1 MRSPEST
8 SCQWTDNVEYTMCQ
22 WTMSRET
29 VARSRLNPAQNWTT
43 CTQGHTWHWDCQN
56 LSIFAE
62 SVWQHA
68 YVKDHAL
75 QVSATL
81 FSSAHSSW
89 LHSHAFMNTHT
100 HTLTCK
106 RSTLNSSVP
115 WIWHRTEPRALNV
128 TRGTGIAS
136 LHKSLQCQFGS
147 MPMRG
152 SMRFRSLQI
161 HGTMAMSLCG
171 LELLVF
177 VTDSIP
183 WNFPWRPW
191 RMLRACES
199 TCRIDVYIYMAWM
212 FPNMI
217 LLGSLL

>member
-1 MRSPEST
+1 MFFVCSSSSAYAYVSIAIIMSSNSSSLLVETLVKTIIIILVIVVIILRLSNVQT
-8 SCQWTDNVEYTMCQ
+8 SNLTFQEFP
-22 WTMSRET
+22 S
-29 VARSRLNPAQNWTT
+29 LNPAQNWTT

-152 SMRFRSLQI
+152 SMRFRSLQECNHYDI
-161 HGTMAMSLCG
+161 KM
-171 LELLVF
+171 
-177 VTDSIP
+177 
-183 WNFPWRPW
+183 
-191 RMLRACES
+191 
-199 TCRIDVYIYMAWM
+199 
-212 FPNMI
+212 
-217 LLGSLL
+217 